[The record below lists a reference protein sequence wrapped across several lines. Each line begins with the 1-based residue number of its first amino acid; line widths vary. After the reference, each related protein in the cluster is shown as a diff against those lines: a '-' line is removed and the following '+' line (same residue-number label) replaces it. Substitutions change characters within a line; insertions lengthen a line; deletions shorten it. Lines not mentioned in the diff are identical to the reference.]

1 MMIDMTLLMVKPHQ
15 FGFNQETAATNA
27 FQQKGWTEEILMVS
41 GEEFDQVVSLLQQND
56 IAIQFFIDTPHPVK
70 PDAIFPN
77 NWFSAHPDGKVILYP
92 MMAPNRRPERRSDV
106 LDWLKKDFHVSHV
119 IDLTHYEEKNLF
131 LEGTGS
137 ICFDHVNK
145 MALAC
150 VSERT
155 HETVLRDLCQKI
167 GYDYILF
174 EACDEANIP
183 IYHTN
188 VMLWMGKHVACICLD
203 SISSETAQDQL
214 LDFFEHTQR
223 KVIAL
228 SHAQVRAFA
237 GNVIEVFDRS
247 GINYFLMSETA
258 LRSLHAGQIKALEL
272 LGDLLIVSI
281 PTIQSVGGGGIRCM
295 VADIHLPPRR

>member
-174 EACDEANIP
+174 EACDESNIP

>member
-1 MMIDMTLLMVKPHQ
+1 MIDMTLLMVKPHQ